1 MLGLPMW
8 GQRRL
13 RAPHAVERG
22 ALARTVLVD
31 PAAPAGRA
39 MLAPL
44 ARRLADLGDIVDLAA
59 KRAGPAFP
67 SGNDPRVGIHCCRV
81 GGWHGA
87 FIFGSCGRYRRER
100 PAGCPRP
107 ERPPPHYPDR
117 PAKSPRLRSRVCV
130 ELRRTYFFS
139 NVKADRNLIGRATI
153 SLSGQTRYPA
163 NSASARRSSR
173 APRILWERLPG
184 GRSHEESGSRR
195 WGANASRA
203 VWSDAALRPRKKHTA
218 QLTGQRP
225 KRLASHCSIHSPT
238 EAVTSNPVHHAIS
251 YAHDGSRHQA
261 ATASRSVQLGG
272 IPLLPRKRSRLP
284 SLTII

>member
-1 MLGLPMW
+1 LTWELH
-8 GQRRL
+8 L
-13 RAPHAVERG
+13 RQLQQVSSRASGRIPEAGMAAATLSRSAGEITPPSKPSLCGTSPHV
-22 ALARTVLVD
+22 
-31 PAAPAGRA
+31 
-39 MLAPL
+39 
-44 ARRLADLGDIVDLAA
+44 
-59 KRAGPAFP
+59 
-67 SGNDPRVGIHCCRV
+67 
-81 GGWHGA
+81 
-87 FIFGSCGRYRRER
+87 
-100 PAGCPRP
+100 
-107 ERPPPHYPDR
+107 
-117 PAKSPRLRSRVCV
+117 
-130 ELRRTYFFS
+130 FFS
-139 NVKADRNLIGRATI
+139 SVKADRNLIGPASI

-163 NSASARRSSR
+163 NSASVRRSSR

-251 YAHDGSRHQA
+251 YAHGGSRHQA
-261 ATASRSVQLGG
+261 AAASRSVQVGG